1 MGWRRRYCPSP
12 LFIAIIVAL
21 CVFYQCLSVF
31 WKRTPWSKECDIRR
45 GFGLLEVAKQ
55 NKECLCTWNS
65 VVTKITDYE
74 DRFKKKLFSNA
85 KRRVLL
91 HLYHSI
97 GIEEFPLYKR
107 VLTKLGY
114 IVHQFAE
121 IDNIKAFITHKQK
134 PMGRDA
140 LMYIPS
146 NESME
151 ANCKEKLEL
160 VEFVQLNKENLLPQM
175 QQILCIKDEICR
187 LAAHF
192 PELQDLSVCAHYP
205 EGSWERKITT
215 AIFMSDNS
223 KNKYQYLT
231 TQGIN
236 QLLASPYRNVY
247 HHRDHRP
254 FQDFPVIR
262 TFVVITSLS
271 PLRAFLH
278 SMAMVQAEP
287 KKQFVPLQL
296 QKFYRQFFKSE
307 SPLQDL
313 NALKEMISKLLL
325 TLEVIS
331 EAGQNSL
338 NRCSECF
345 QLLTFDIGYSSASP
359 PSVLEVKEQ
368 LMLNDLSVDGYTT
381 METILE
387 DIFNFLLRNHSS
399 GILEAIE
406 KVQNCLSLKNPC
418 WMDSILE
425 FTWEQMDNLWS
436 ILQEQTKL
444 GRFEMVYPSN
454 SAQIKA
460 LRRNLYYRAG
470 YRENLGS
477 VLAVHDL
484 LPELCECLQSVE
496 EINLRN
502 RYVKEQLML
511 NDLSVDGYTTMETI
525 LEDIFNFLLRN
536 HSSGI
541 LEAIEKVQNCLSLK
555 NPCWMDSILEFTWEQ
570 MDNLWSILQ
579 EQTKLGRFE
588 MVYPSNSAQIKAL
601 RRNLYYRAGYRE
613 NLGSVLAVHDLLPEL
628 CECLQSVEEINLR
641 NREKIQDKEENELSG
656 VSGRDIRES
665 VTRKWM
671 NCSDDNDTLSYI
683 SRIFSNPSLDLTP
696 EFNPKIKD
704 YYAELPFDV
713 VTVEIGAE
721 PINCKSQVH
730 LDDKNGPRV
739 AKYPLGLGTNQIT
752 LHVTDGSSKTPV
764 LLRSYRI
771 NIYREDRP
779 SLPLYD
785 HYKMCGFLQDCG
797 LIIYAEEP
805 CGLQAIPNETFSVL
819 SYASQRKCET
829 GDAKGYWLVPCLSC
843 SDNRTCDWR
852 AISWQPYQCYH
863 PVLQNHELQQCL
875 ADRKIIFIGDST
887 NRGMMYYLMERVN
900 GSLQEW
906 QKTHD
911 LKLFNNINGGRTSI
925 SYSYYPQFWIEI
937 RKRPTFEEALMRLIK
952 RSRPLQNT
960 NQTTLV
966 VGGVQWLNP
975 DHLQIIQRV
984 LKREN
989 LLDILVIIKS
999 IGMGFHLPVHG
1010 IRSLSPVQVSHLSD
1024 ENSLILK
1031 TAKLYGYQVV
1041 DTFSIT
1047 MGRYKEFLQG
1057 KCGCHFHEVVKSKHV
1072 KEKKIK
1078 LLKNYTFGGKIFP
1091 HVYGNL
1097 SYLKSL
1103 YHVQGPV
1110 NQVYSEILLSRMCT

>member
-12 LFIAIIVAL
+12 LFIALIVAL

-31 WKRTPWSKECDIRR
+31 WKSTPWSKECDIRR

-55 NKECLCTWNS
+55 NKESLCTWNS

-74 DRFKKKLFSNA
+74 DKFKKKLFSNA

-114 IVHQFAE
+114 IVHQFAK
-121 IDNIKAFITHKQK
+121 IDNIKAFITHNQK

-160 VEFVQLNKENLLPQM
+160 VEFMQLTKENLLPQM

-192 PELQDLSVCAHYP
+192 PELQDLSVCAHHS

-418 WMDSILE
+418 WMDSILA

-444 GRFEMVYPSN
+444 GSFEMVYPSN

-477 VLAVHDL
+477 VLAV
-484 LPELCECLQSVE
+484 
-496 EINLRN
+496 
-502 RYVKEQLML
+502 Y
-511 NDLSVDGYTTMETI
+511 
-525 LEDIFNFLLRN
+525 
-536 HSSGI
+536 
-541 LEAIEKVQNCLSLK
+541 
-555 NPCWMDSILEFTWEQ
+555 
-570 MDNLWSILQ
+570 
-579 EQTKLGRFE
+579 
-588 MVYPSNSAQIKAL
+588 
-601 RRNLYYRAGYRE
+601 
-613 NLGSVLAVHDLLPEL
+613 DLLPEL

-656 VSGRDIRES
+656 VSGRDIRVS
-665 VTRKWM
+665 VTRKLM

-730 LDDKNGPRV
+730 LDDKIGPRV
-739 AKYPLGLGTNQIT
+739 ANYPLGLGTNQIT
-752 LHVTDGSSKTPV
+752 LHVTDGSSKAPV

-797 LIIYAEEP
+797 LIIYADEP
-805 CGLQAIPNETFSVL
+805 CGLQAIPNETISGL

-900 GSLQEW
+900 RSLQEW

-925 SYSYYPQFWIEI
+925 SYSYYPQFWIDI
-937 RKRPTFEEALMRLIK
+937 RKRPTFEEALIRLIK

-960 NQTTLV
+960 NQTILV

-1031 TAKLYGYQVV
+1031 TAKLYGYEVV

-1091 HVYGNL
+1091 QVYGNL